1 MVRIIS
7 GSAKGRRLRQFK
19 GQNIRPTTDRVREA
33 LFSSLQSRLGSFSEL
48 KVLDL
53 FAGTGALS
61 LEALSRGAAY
71 AVLVDQSSNSVAIIA
86 ENIRTCG
93 MQDRT
98 RFCRTSAS
106 TFINQKQAAKDAPFD
121 LIFLD
126 PPYNKN
132 LITPTLNGI
141 VKNKLLSNCGII
153 CVEAARKDPIPSE
166 VPGLIQ
172 LDRREYGSTA
182 VSFFSLSKPRE
193 DQP

>member
-1 MVRIIS
+1 MRIIS
-7 GSAKGRRLRQFK
+7 GSAKGRKLRQFK

-33 LFSSLQSRLGSFSEL
+33 LFSSLQSRLGTFSGL

-71 AVLVDQSSNSVAIIA
+71 AVLVDQSPNSVAVMA
-86 ENIRTCG
+86 ENVKSCG

-98 RFCRTSAS
+98 RLFRTSAG
-106 TFINQKQAAKDAPFD
+106 TFVNQNQAAKDAPFD

-126 PPYNKN
+126 PPYSRN

-141 VKNKLLSNCGII
+141 VKNKLLSGCGII
-153 CVEAARKDPIPSE
+153 CVEAARKDPVPSE

-182 VSFFSLSKPRE
+182 VSFFSLSKPGE

>member
-1 MVRIIS
+1 VRIIS
-7 GSAKGRRLRQFK
+7 GSAKGRKLRQFK

-71 AVLVDQSSNSVAIIA
+71 AVLVDQSPNSVAVIA
-86 ENIRTCG
+86 ENIKTCG

-98 RFCRTSAS
+98 RLCRTSAS
-106 TFINQKQAAKDAPFD
+106 IFVNQNQAAKDAPFD

-132 LITPTLNGI
+132 LVTPTLNGI
-141 VKNKLLSNCGII
+141 VENKLLSGCGII
-153 CVEAARKDPIPSE
+153 CVEAARKDPVPSE

-172 LDRREYGSTA
+172 LDRKEYGSTA
-182 VSFFSLSKPRE
+182 VSFFSLSKPGE

>member
-1 MVRIIS
+1 MRIIS
-7 GSAKGRRLRQFK
+7 GSAKGRKLRQFK

-86 ENIRTCG
+86 ENIKTCG

-98 RFCRTSAS
+98 RFYRTAAS
-106 TFINQKQAAKDAPFD
+106 TFINQAVKDSPFD

-126 PPYNKN
+126 PPYNKD
-132 LITPTLNGI
+132 LITPTLTGI
-141 VKNKLLSNCGII
+141 VKNKLLSDCGII

-166 VPGLIQ
+166 VPGLVQ
-172 LDRREYGSTA
+172 LDRKEYGSTA
-182 VSFFSLSKPRE
+182 VLFFSLSKARE